1 MPVGRLIE
9 QLNLAPV
16 VWGRCYSVVI
26 ADFEYASDA
35 LDEISP
41 DLDTSLLRE
50 IEGLHS
56 GRAHERNSLLS
67 GSARNRPFGPF
78 SSVLLEALSIRGGR
92 DALNGEQLGGWY
104 CHLHE
109 EDATSVARR
118 RFAAFCSATR
128 AQRLSRRLQVYSAR
142 VAGNFATA
150 KDVLRLLAGGRAAND
165 PQRISEA
172 MEELRAAGVD
182 GILFDDSE
190 NSMSALVLRGCA
202 VSQLRQVRKIA
213 LRQSEVLG
221 IVGDYADGDID
232 CGFGPHP
239 ANPGIRG

>member
-1 MPVGRLIE
+1 MPAGRLIE
-9 QLNLAPV
+9 QLKLAPI
-16 VWGRCYSVVI
+16 VWGRCYSVVT

-35 LDEISP
+35 LDEISH
-41 DLDTSLLRE
+41 DVDTSLLRE

-56 GRAHERNSLLS
+56 ARARERNSLLS
-67 GSARNRPFGPF
+67 GTARNRPFGPF
-78 SSVLLEALSIRGGR
+78 SSVLLEALSILGGR
-92 DALNGEQLGGWY
+92 DALNGEPLSGWY

-109 EDATSVARR
+109 EEATSEARR

-150 KDVLRLLAGGRAAND
+150 KDVLRMLAGGRAAND

-172 MEELRAAGVD
+172 MEELRAAGLD
-182 GILFDDSE
+182 GILFDGSE

-202 VSQLRQVRKIA
+202 VSQLRQVRQIA
-213 LRQSEVLG
+213 LRQCEVLG
-221 IVGDYADGDID
+221 IVRDDVNTDVD
-232 CGFGPHP
+232 CGSGPHP
-239 ANPGIRG
+239 ANPDLRG